1 MDKFRHTY
9 GAAITLW
16 LVLFTMLLTRQ
27 VLAAAQTQSSPPR
40 TVAPLQSLAEL
51 DDAIRQRPLQIKGWK
66 TLTGSKVLF
75 IQTSELPM
83 FDLHVSFAAG
93 SAQDQQHPGLAA
105 MTLSLLT
112 EGVEGKDLATILETF
127 DSLGAK
133 LGTGINRDRAQLS
146 LRSLNATD
154 KREPALQLFAQMLG
168 KPLLAED
175 AMTRVKAELLGIL
188 EQQGQTPS
196 AQVSQ
201 TLYKTLFAGHAYA
214 QPVYGTTSS
223 LASITREQL
232 QAFHNKAYAAG
243 NVLITL
249 VGDLSLEDAQ
259 NISLQIANALPQGP
273 AVEPVAEVA
282 RQENQPGLQHI
293 ERPLSQTHLML
304 TQLGITRQH
313 PDYVALQVASM
324 IFGGAGSNSRLMN
337 ELREQRGLTYSVAM
351 GNTAWQGRGPFG
363 IYVQTRPEFST
374 GTLKLIQDMF
384 RDYLAT
390 GPTEQELDDAKRIL
404 AGSSP
409 LDSASN
415 AQILSRLVDISL
427 NNLPLDLD
435 FSVQQAQQLTIEDI
449 RTALN
454 KHFGADQWTVVTL
467 GPTVE
472 QQALPDPVKPAEQSM
487 CRVTSEFRTSVAG

>member
-1 MDKFRHTY
+1 MDKFRHAHA
-9 GAAITLW
+9 AAIALW
-16 LVLFTMLLTRQ
+16 LVLFTVLLTRQ
-27 VLAAAQTQSSPPR
+27 VLAAPETETMPLR
-40 TVAPLQSLAEL
+40 TIAPLQSLAEL
-51 DDAIRQRPLQIKGWK
+51 DDRAIHQRPLQIKGWK

-93 SAQDQQHPGLAA
+93 SAQDQQLPGLAA

-112 EGVEGKDLATILETF
+112 EGVAGKNQAAIMETF
-127 DSLGAK
+127 DSLGAIP
-133 LGTGINRDRAQLS
+133 GSSVGRDRAWLS
-146 LRSLNATD
+146 LRTLNATD

-175 AMTRVKAELLGIL
+175 AVTRAKAELLGLL
-188 EQQGQTPS
+188 EGRAPS

-201 TLYKTLFAGHAYA
+201 TLYELLFAGHAYA

-232 QAFHNKAYAAG
+232 QTFHNKAYAAG
-243 NVLITL
+243 NALITL
-249 VGDLSLEDAQ
+249 VGDLSLEEAQ
-259 NISLQIANALPQGP
+259 NISVQIANALPQGP
-273 AVEPVAEVA
+273 AVEPVAEVT
-282 RQENQPGLQHI
+282 RQETQPGLQHI

-313 PDYVALQVASM
+313 PDYVALKVASM
-324 IFGGAGSNSRLMN
+324 IFGGGGTNSRLMK
-337 ELREQRGLTYSVAM
+337 ELREQRGLTYDVEM
-351 GNTAWQGRGPFG
+351 GNIAWQGRGPFA

-374 GTLKLIQDMF
+374 GTLKLIRDMF
-384 RDYLAT
+384 RDYLAA
-390 GPTEQELDDAKRIL
+390 GPTQQELDDAKRIL

-409 LDSASN
+409 LDSAN
-415 AQILSRLVDISL
+415 NTQILARLVDIGF
-427 NNLPLDLD
+427 NDLPLDLD
-435 FSVQQAQQLTIEDI
+435 FSVQQAQQLTIENI

-454 KHFGADQWTVVTL
+454 KHFAADQWTVATI

-472 QQALPDPVKPAEQSM
+472 QQALPDPVKSAEQSV
-487 CRVTSEFRTSVAG
+487 CRMANEFVAR